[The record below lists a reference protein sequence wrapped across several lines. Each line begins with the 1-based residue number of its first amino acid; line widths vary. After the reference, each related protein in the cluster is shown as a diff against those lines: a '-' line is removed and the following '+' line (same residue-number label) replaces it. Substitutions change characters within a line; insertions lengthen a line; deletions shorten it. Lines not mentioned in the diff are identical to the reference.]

1 LRTNGVYPQDF
12 EKSPLPLKVLWWED
26 DDISTSRGN
35 LISEA
40 YMDWTEQ
47 RIEMLRRLWGQ
58 GQTASQIAVAL
69 GGVTRNAVIG
79 KAHRLGL
86 TGRPSPIKRDAS
98 GAAVPKRRPVPR
110 RALAPQP
117 KPMMPLQRAM
127 PAQPQESGVIA
138 SQPPAPREQPRNYP
152 PARAHGGTK
161 SCSWPMGDP
170 KQPGFHFCGE
180 PSEPGRPYCANHC
193 HQAYQRK
200 SEAA

>member
-1 LRTNGVYPQDF
+1 M
-12 EKSPLPLKVLWWED
+12 E
-26 DDISTSRGN
+26 
-35 LISEA
+35 
-40 YMDWTEQ
+40 WTEQ

-86 TGRPSPIKRDAS
+86 TGRPSPIKRDGS
-98 GAAVPKRRPVPR
+98 GTTAPKRRPVPR
-110 RALAPQP
+110 RALQSQP
-117 KPMMPLQRAM
+117 KPALPQLQRGL
-127 PAQPQESGVIA
+127 PAQPQDARAV
-138 SQPPAPREQPRNYP
+138 PPPREQPRTYAQ
-152 PARAHGGTK
+152 ARAHGGTK

-170 KQPGFHFCGE
+170 KQPGFHFCGA

>member
-1 LRTNGVYPQDF
+1 M
-12 EKSPLPLKVLWWED
+12 E
-26 DDISTSRGN
+26 
-35 LISEA
+35 
-40 YMDWTEQ
+40 WTEQ

-58 GQTASQIAVAL
+58 GQTASQIAAAL

-98 GAAVPKRRPVPR
+98 GGVIAKRRPTPR
-110 RALAPQP
+110 RAMAAQA

-127 PAQPQESGVIA
+127 PAQSQGNGGGA
-138 SQPPAPREQPRNYP
+138 SEAQQMPSAPREQQRGYP
-152 PARAHGGTK
+152 PARAHGGVK
-161 SCSWPMGDP
+161 SCSWPVGDP
-170 KQPGFHFCGE
+170 KQAGFHFCGE
-180 PSEPGRPYCANHC
+180 PSEPGRPYCAHHC

>member
-1 LRTNGVYPQDF
+1 M
-12 EKSPLPLKVLWWED
+12 E
-26 DDISTSRGN
+26 
-35 LISEA
+35 
-40 YMDWTEQ
+40 WTEQ

-86 TGRPSPIKRDAS
+86 TGRPSPIKRDAN
-98 GAAVPKRRPVPR
+98 GAATPKRRPIPR
-110 RALAPQP
+110 RAMQPQP
-117 KPMMPLQRAM
+117 KPMMPPLQRAM
-127 PAQPQESGVIA
+127 PQ
-138 SQPPAPREQPRNYP
+138 SQDTGATVSNPPPAPPRNYQ

-170 KQPGFHFCGE
+170 KQSGFHFCGE

-200 SEAA
+200 SDAA

>member
-1 LRTNGVYPQDF
+1 M
-12 EKSPLPLKVLWWED
+12 E
-26 DDISTSRGN
+26 
-35 LISEA
+35 
-40 YMDWTEQ
+40 WTEQ

-98 GAAVPKRRPVPR
+98 GTATPKRRPVPR
-110 RALAPQP
+110 RAMAPQP
-117 KPMMPLQRAM
+117 KPMMPLQRAI
-127 PAQPQESGVIA
+127 PAQQDSGTIA
-138 SQPPAPREQPRNYP
+138 SPPPAPREQPRNYP

>member
-1 LRTNGVYPQDF
+1 MY
-12 EKSPLPLKVLWWED
+12 
-26 DDISTSRGN
+26 RGN
-35 LISEA
+35 LSRSEA
-40 YMDWTEQ
+40 GMEWTEQ

-98 GAAVPKRRPVPR
+98 GTSTPKRRPLPR
-110 RALAPQP
+110 RAMAPQP
-117 KPMMPLQRAM
+117 KPMMPLQRALH
-127 PAQPQESGVIA
+127 QPHEGGSVV
-138 SQPPAPREQPRNYP
+138 SPPPAPREQPRSY

-161 SCSWPMGDP
+161 SCSWPVGDP

-180 PSEPGRPYCANHC
+180 PSEPGRPYCAQHC